1 MDAIIGL
8 HRRMIVLK
16 IYSPIFSAMMYIVDF
31 MKEWLIANVY
41 MACQY
46 DLYQNNNIFFDIY
59 PSLSD
64 VNSKIKHSL
73 RDFCISILSSWFKS
87 VLQDLSFV
95 KLFDREYQ
103 IPVLSPYDIAV
114 FDTETAE
121 QLRIKVS
128 VVLRMRVATDEV
140 PNINSLNGVV
150 VEI

>member
-16 IYSPIFSAMMYIVDF
+16 IYSPIFSAMMYILDF
-31 MKEWLIANVY
+31 MKEWVIANVY

-73 RDFCISILSSWFKS
+73 RDFFVLNNLYFDVSLRLYWFK
-87 VLQDLSFV
+87 V
-95 KLFDREYQ
+95 
-103 IPVLSPYDIAV
+103 
-114 FDTETAE
+114 
-121 QLRIKVS
+121 
-128 VVLRMRVATDEV
+128 
-140 PNINSLNGVV
+140 
-150 VEI
+150 